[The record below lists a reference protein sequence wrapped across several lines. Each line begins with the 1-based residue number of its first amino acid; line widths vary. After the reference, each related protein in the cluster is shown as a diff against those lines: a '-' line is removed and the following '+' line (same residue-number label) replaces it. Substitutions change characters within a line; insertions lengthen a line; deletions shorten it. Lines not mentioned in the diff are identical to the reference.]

1 MADPELTKAFSE
13 LQTKILD
20 MNQKVKVSEGQIA
33 FLKMQITRCDLTN
46 KELTE
51 LPKETNTYQSAGRM
65 FILESTTDICKGLDS
80 RKIQSKDKIK
90 TIEGQISYWKK
101 GVKETEENIRDMV
114 SQRRDK

>member
-1 MADPELTKAFSE
+1 MVLRPS
-13 LQTKILD
+13 I
-20 MNQKVKVSEGQIA
+20 GI
-33 FLKMQITRCDLTN
+33 FLLYDCR
-46 KELTE
+46 
-51 LPKETNTYQSAGRM
+51 